1 MTSMRIE
8 YKNYDLHATAWQS
21 GSGFFSKVRLIGGKS
36 VTGNEFEFEVPIAA
50 SGIPGRAEAL
60 EVAID
65 YGKAAID
72 GKVPGVDVSGSR

>member
-8 YKNYDLHATAWQS
+8 YKNYALHATAWQS
-21 GSGFFSKVRLIGGKS
+21 DSGFFSKVRLS
-36 VTGNEFEFEVPIAA
+36 GNASDEFELEVPIAA
-50 SGIPGRAEAL
+50 SGIHGRAEAL

-72 GKVPGVDVSGSR
+72 GKIPGVDVPSFR